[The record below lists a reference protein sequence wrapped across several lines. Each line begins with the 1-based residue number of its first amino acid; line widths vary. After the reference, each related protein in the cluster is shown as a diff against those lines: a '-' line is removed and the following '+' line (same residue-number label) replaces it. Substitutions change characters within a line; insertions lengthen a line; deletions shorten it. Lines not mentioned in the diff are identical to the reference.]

1 METWKSINNRLDSL
15 NLKKGLY
22 PSDNEYGIP
31 TIRKQDIQVN
41 KFIPFGNKTYDGT
54 AHFFLDDFKFERVW
68 NTPKKYLNV
77 LKQYESV
84 CSPDFSPYDD
94 YPIALQIYNVYRNR
108 WLGKYWQRNGI
119 KVIPTV
125 GWSTPESYDFCFLGI
140 EPRSTVA
147 ISSLGIL
154 RDKEAIE
161 LFIMGFDEMKE
172 QIKPDHIHL
181 YGDPV
186 PKLED
191 EFIVHENY
199 AKQSLRCLDG
209 R

>member
-15 NLKKGLY
+15 NLKKMNYL
-22 PSDNEYGIP
+22 SDNEYGIP
-31 TIRKQDIQVN
+31 TIRKQDININ

-77 LKQYESV
+77 LKQYEGV
-84 CSPDFSPYDD
+84 CSPDFSLYTD

-108 WLGKYWQRNGI
+108 ALGKYWQRNGI
-119 KVIPTV
+119 KVIPTI

-140 EPRSTVA
+140 EPRSTVV

-172 QIKPDHIHL
+172 QIKPDHIHF

-186 PKLED
+186 PDLED

-199 AKQSLRCLDG
+199 AKTSLRCLDG